1 LSLYDLLEFNI
12 NPFFSECEAG
22 GQAFIITTVFIT
34 QIHTLSSLTH
44 SLTRTARHHGHLTPK
59 LPSRTCH
66 QLQHLPFSSYSHPE
80 SLLSGMDTSPCDG
93 IKFQYDVCINDKLAA
108 MKNQK
113 PDVDCEEVFE
123 QWRDCYS
130 SAVKAFIAKSKEKKG
145 K

>member
-1 LSLYDLLEFNI
+1 MRRVDRLL
-12 NPFFSECEAG
+12 
-22 GQAFIITTVFIT
+22 TTVHCFHHANTHAHSLI
-34 QIHTLSSLTH
+34 IYSLTH
-44 SLTRTARHHGHLTPK
+44 TAPQGITVTS

-80 SLLSGMDTSPCDG
+80 SLLSGMDTSQCDG